1 MPFTYQ
7 LLHLH
12 PIILLVLLMILFST
26 AGALGTYLFRKYVKV
41 RVGHSHNDVAGNTFA
56 MVGGFY
62 GLLLAFVVFLV
73 WDQFNDAQQS
83 ADIEGSLAKGLYRD
97 IKFYPA
103 SDTGGVGTN
112 EIKVLTY
119 AFVNYVED
127 VLREDSLLDTQ
138 GPTSREYIFYRDV
151 VTVRSFNQ
159 VFEIME
165 RTHDDEYYKNQR
177 IDQMFRHLNELSTY
191 RSLRGLSVDS
201 EIDLYIW
208 IPLWLGG
215 LITFFFA
222 VLMDIE
228 NRRMHVMMNGLLG
241 AFVALIFY
249 IIILSDHPFAGKMR
263 IDMKKS
269 LGKII
274 EWEYSGMM
282 EKHYDTEAHLKSI
295 EDAAQSKK

>member
-12 PIILLVLLMILFST
+12 PVVLLILLMLIFSI
-26 AGALGTYLFRKYVKV
+26 AGAFGTYLFRKYIKV
-41 RVGHSHNDVAGNTFA
+41 RIGHSHNDVAGNTFA

-97 IKFYPA
+97 IRFYPA
-103 SDTGGVGTN
+103 SDTGIVDHN
-112 EIKVLTY
+112 DIKVLTF

-127 VLREDSLLDTQ
+127 VLREDSLLDKQ
-138 GPTSREYIFYRDV
+138 GPTSRDYIFYRDV

-159 VFEIME
+159 VFEIIE
-165 RTHDDEYYKNQR
+165 RSHDIEDYKNQR

-191 RSLRGLSVDS
+191 RSLRGLAADS

-215 LITFFFA
+215 LITFLFA
-222 VLMDIE
+222 VLMDLE
-228 NRRMHVMMNGLLG
+228 SRRMHVIMNGLLG

-263 IDMKKS
+263 IDMNKS

-282 EKHYDTEAHLKSI
+282 EKKYDTDAHLKSI
-295 EDAAQSKK
+295 EYSLQKK